1 MKRQQT
7 SFSVEIKK
15 SRTQGQR
22 PHLPPR
28 PLFEVVPPAAEA
40 RQILQTE
47 AGPKVAEPISAPRI
61 LPSVVEPMWSR
72 SEPAEPTRRKRSSGQ
87 SKRAQME
94 FDMSAA
100 SEDVN
105 DAPAETPVHAEVALP
120 TAIAAAVE
128 KGATATHDTQPAS
141 GKSAKSN
148 TRTVRTKA
156 PAAVEPAQAPEPAP
170 EAQPTLQAE
179 MIEPSP
185 DVPSTSS
192 ERQTDPASGRRRST
206 AAARALEAAPPSRIL
221 ARSSALKASLNRLP
235 LQQHGSCLVLTTGP

>member
-1 MKRQQT
+1 MHGALLFARTGKTSSSVEKLRGGRRRQASRRWHSPAQPPYQSRFQSKVIDQMKRQQT

-47 AGPKVAEPISAPRI
+47 AVPKVAEPISAPRI
-61 LPSVVEPMWSR
+61 LPSIVEPMWSR

-87 SKRAQME
+87 TKRGQME

-128 KGATATHDTQPAS
+128 
-141 GKSAKSN
+141 N
-148 TRTVRTKA
+148 
-156 PAAVEPAQAPEPAP
+156 
-170 EAQPTLQAE
+170 
-179 MIEPSP
+179 
-185 DVPSTSS
+185 
-192 ERQTDPASGRRRST
+192 GRNGD
-206 AAARALEAAPPSRIL
+206 A
-221 ARSSALKASLNRLP
+221 
-235 LQQHGSCLVLTTGP
+235 